1 MRILLNL
8 NPPAIL
14 QRREQ
19 ASRRRAVLGIPLIA
33 AGAIAVVYVLLVSVA
48 ARSRAAAR
56 ETEALLVPLRP
67 AAVRLSQLQAETEEL
82 ESRRMRLQSI
92 FGRPGTLSIL
102 LDDVSRFVPRNVWLQ
117 SLAVEGSTVSLTGST
132 TDLSAVALFATTL
145 AQSRV
150 LAGVEMRSIQQVVA
164 GERMVTQFQ
173 LTGRLK

>member
-8 NPPAIL
+8 NPPAIV
-14 QRREQ
+14 QRRNQ
-19 ASRRRAVLGIPLIA
+19 VSRRRVVLGIPLIA
-33 AGAIAVVYVLLVSVA
+33 AGAIVVVYLLLVSMA
-48 ARSRAAAR
+48 ARARAAAR
-56 ETEALLVPLRP
+56 ETETLLVPLRP

-102 LDDVSRFVPRNVWLQ
+102 LDDVSRLVPKNVWLQ

-132 TDLSAVALFATTL
+132 TDLSGVALFATTL

>member
-8 NPPAIL
+8 NPPAIV
-14 QRREQ
+14 QRRDQ
-19 ASRRRAVLGIPLIA
+19 VTRRRMVLGIPLIA
-33 AGAIAVVYVLLVSVA
+33 LGAVVVIYLVLVSVA
-48 ARSRAAAR
+48 GRARAAAR

-67 AAVRLSQLQAETEEL
+67 AAVRLSQLQTETEEL
-82 ESRRMRLQSI
+82 ESRRIRLQSI

-102 LDDVSRFVPRNVWLQ
+102 LDDVSRLVPRNVWLQ

-150 LAGVEMRSIQQVVA
+150 LTGVEMRSIQQVVA

-173 LTGRLK
+173 LIGRLK

>member
-8 NPPAIL
+8 NPPAVV

-19 ASRRRAVLGIPLIA
+19 ASQRRVVLGIPLIA
-33 AGAIAVVYVLLVSVA
+33 AGAIVVVYVLLVSLA

-102 LDDVSRFVPRNVWLQ
+102 LDDVSRLVPKNVWLQ

>member
-8 NPPAIL
+8 NPPAIV
-14 QRREQ
+14 QRRDQ
-19 ASRRRAVLGIPLIA
+19 VTRRRMVLGIPLIA
-33 AGAIAVVYVLLVSVA
+33 AGAIVLIYVLLVSVA
-48 ARSRAAAR
+48 ARARAGAR

-67 AAVRLSQLQAETEEL
+67 AAVRLAQLQAETEEL

-102 LDDVSRFVPRNVWLQ
+102 LDDVSRLVPRNVWLQ
-117 SLAVEGSTVSLTGST
+117 SLAVEGSMVSLTGST

-150 LAGVEMRSIQQVVA
+150 LAGVEMRSIQQAVA